1 MNETMLAIL
10 GFAAII
16 MLIFLLLRNVTA
28 PAIAFVGVSA
38 VTAVILAGTGTFTI
52 KEMGDFISAGVKRVH
67 STAALFIFSALF
79 FGIMTDVGMFDS
91 IIDVLMKR
99 VGNNVVGVA
108 LMTCVIAMMGHLDG
122 GGAAAFLITVPA
134 MFPVYKR
141 LRMRPVALLLI
152 CVTAMGAVNLLP
164 WSGPVMRTASVL
176 EIEANL
182 LWMKLFPIQLVG
194 IVIALFTA
202 VFWGVAEKRRGAG
215 GNSALPGYDDDMPA
229 EGDSVRSS
237 RLGRPEKFWFNVILT
252 LAVILCMV
260 FLKAPSYSIF
270 MIGCVIALLVNYPG
284 AKLQNRVIRSHF
296 GSAIMM
302 TFTILAAGMFLGILE
317 DSQIMNHMANVLASV
332 IPQSMGQFLPLII
345 GVLSVPLT
353 LLFGTDSYFYG
364 LLPVLTGVGNKF
376 GADPVHIGMAMAVCR
391 NGAAFMSPVVPAA
404 FLGTGLAGV
413 EIKDHIKTC
422 FFWIWGV
429 SIVSL
434 ISGLLLG
441 VLHIA

>member
-134 MFPVYKR
+134 M
-141 LRMRPVALLLI
+141 
-152 CVTAMGAVNLLP
+152 GAVNLLP

-237 RLGRPEKFWFNVILT
+237 KLGRPEKFWFNVILT

-284 AKLQNRVIRSHF
+284 EKLQNRVIWSHF

-376 GADPVHIGMAMAVCR
+376 GADPIHIGMAMAVCR

-429 SIVSL
+429 SIVSM